1 MQRED
6 ARQVRGESG
15 EEDPR
20 FERIFRAIKAD
31 PQNESYTQAGIDPLY
46 TASATSRIVIIGQ
59 APGRVAQDTRIPW
72 NDKSG
77 ERLRDWLGMD
87 ARTFYDPAQVSI
99 MPMDFYFPGKGRSG
113 DLPPRKGFA
122 EKWHPQLLGLMPDVR
137 LTVLIGSYATRR
149 YLGLKSS
156 AKLTDVVRDYRSYL
170 PERFPLVHPL
180 APKPDLDEEEPVV
193 RGGRGAGAAPP
204 CGGRAELKA
213 RPRRPHAAHGCGN
226 RLRHGA
232 APVRRTCA
240 RGREAPR
247 RSAPPRPAA
256 RERLPARR
264 GACG

>member
-170 PERFPLVHPL
+170 PERFPLVHPS
-180 APKPDLDEEEPVV
+180 PRNQIWMKKNPWFEEDVV
-193 RGGRGAGAAPP
+193 P
-204 CGGRAELKA
+204 EL
-213 RPRRPHAAHGCGN
+213 RRRVADA
-226 RLRHGA
+226 L
-232 APVRRTCA
+232 
-240 RGREAPR
+240 
-247 RSAPPRPAA
+247 S
-256 RERLPARR
+256 
-264 GACG
+264 